1 MITIRLFCNLGM
13 STSLLVESMKKA
25 AADKGL
31 EVDILAFPV
40 NEMAERLQ
48 GVDVALLGPQ
58 VGYLKAKSTEICS
71 RNNVPL
77 DVIPTADYGLC
88 NGENVL
94 NFAMKLVGK

>member
-13 STSLLVESMKKA
+13 STSLLVENMKKA
-25 AADKGL
+25 AESRGIEA
-31 EVDILAFPV
+31 DILAFPV

-58 VGYLKAKSTEICS
+58 VGYMKAKSAEICS
-71 RNNVPL
+71 RSNVPL
-77 DVIPTADYGLC
+77 DVISAADYGLC

-94 NFAMKLVGK
+94 NFAMKLAGK